1 MLLDGTQWKCR
12 PVQLEDR
19 PAIEAIRARAG
30 HELSA
35 HAFPSLYLWQKNMGL
50 SLYLQQDFFSV
61 KIDSRG
67 DNVWFF
73 PCGNEESVR
82 NFIQSG
88 MDTPNFSLCYLRP
101 CDAEWLLKQFPDM
114 WEVSREESSD
124 EYICKISDYLSMEGG
139 KYSELRKKT
148 RHLERMYQA
157 ETKEIS
163 EATLG
168 DAYEV
173 LKQWRRI
180 QHHVGDKDVEDTDV
194 SEIALQNREAL
205 SLVGS
210 ILYLDG
216 KPIALYAGFPLDS
229 ETIDVLIGKCVPE
242 APNYTVYLA
251 MREFLRQHQGS
262 YLYCNLE
269 EDLGIPGIRMVK
281 QKMRPMMKHE
291 IWNARRK

>member
-1 MLLDGTQWKCR
+1 MTIFSDH
-12 PVQLEDR
+12 V
-19 PAIEAIRARAG
+19 
-30 HELSA
+30 
-35 HAFPSLYLWQKNMGL
+35 
-50 SLYLQQDFFSV
+50 FFSV

-173 LKQWRRI
+173 LKQWRGR
-180 QHHVGDKDVEDTDV
+180 
-194 SEIALQNREAL
+194 
-205 SLVGS
+205 
-210 ILYLDG
+210 
-216 KPIALYAGFPLDS
+216 
-229 ETIDVLIGKCVPE
+229 
-242 APNYTVYLA
+242 
-251 MREFLRQHQGS
+251 
-262 YLYCNLE
+262 
-269 EDLGIPGIRMVK
+269 
-281 QKMRPMMKHE
+281 
-291 IWNARRK
+291 

>member
-19 PAIEAIRARAG
+19 PAVEAIRARVG

-157 ETKEIS
+157 ETKYPWGCLRS
-163 EATLG
+163 FEAVAR
-168 DAYEV
+168 DSASC
-173 LKQWRRI
+173 RR
-180 QHHVGDKDVEDTDV
+180 
-194 SEIALQNREAL
+194 
-205 SLVGS
+205 
-210 ILYLDG
+210 
-216 KPIALYAGFPLDS
+216 
-229 ETIDVLIGKCVPE
+229 
-242 APNYTVYLA
+242 
-251 MREFLRQHQGS
+251 
-262 YLYCNLE
+262 
-269 EDLGIPGIRMVK
+269 
-281 QKMRPMMKHE
+281 
-291 IWNARRK
+291 